1 MPPEKKIHI
10 RYFALLREERGISD
24 EIISTDANTPKQLYT
39 NLAEQYGFSL
49 LPDALR
55 VAINDTFK
63 SWDAVLNEN
72 DTVVF
77 IPPVAG
83 G

>member
-1 MPPEKKIHI
+1 MLPKKKIYI
-10 RYFALLREERGISD
+10 RYFALLREERGASD
-24 EIISTDANTPKQLYT
+24 EIISTDAKTPKQLYT
-39 NLAEQYGFSL
+39 NLAGQYGFTLS
-49 LPDALR
+49 PDVLR
-55 VAINDTFK
+55 VAINDAFK

-72 DTVVF
+72 DTVIF